1 MLDLKLLR
9 MLGIGLGVALAA
21 AIAIEEL
28 EAYTRDLWVH
38 PREETYDPARHY
50 RDGTGEIFYK
60 HEREIVDALGDIS
73 VDRAGRPLISVEV
86 GPSLLAFAEEHGGS
100 LVPVILFDSDDDE
113 KIDRTVRGR
122 MEGSR
127 ALFDSPRLEEF
138 SIRYGEWQLGIRF
151 VAGPDGDAEF
161 DGRYLA
167 SVDSDHAQVAY
178 RRLDELAPV
187 GAPSAV
193 AGLVILKHREGAPFD
208 FAKFVENPAL
218 YSEDF
223 VPLTREE
230 DEDDW
235 TVDGSEGRL
244 VTHLDREDLL
254 LVRTEGGP
262 SLDVLW
268 ADMPLVEFL
277 EDELYVGA
285 DTDGCYSSLG
295 TELANEDGSSVTVPH
310 RLLYCPDDSVA
321 LFDAPPGYQIDL
333 LAMLEE
339 ELVEETEAST
349 SIRDNALL
357 YMREI
362 NPRSPSSRSTGSVLG
377 NVRAGFRD
385 AGANLTDVLRHTF
398 TGTRPTNIHT
408 GQQHYRPSPVVAV
421 PRTLVSLATLRPL
434 DALGELAQG
443 VNSAVLAGAS
453 AVGAVDNAVVNPTLQ
468 LTVGLASTQAADQS
482 GDFIGSVAQALAKN
496 FPGGERSL
504 DAVNPFA
511 AWNHDRAFAPIDYTR
526 TDTQLN
532 FDRAATTIDVMAI
545 RAIERHN
552 DDSSSRNGK
561 KKNGDQGQNG
571 GATSQSGNGGAST
584 SSSGGNPGRPRAR
597 ANPGRHH
604 GKGHHAR
611 RHVRRHPG
619 KRHPSS
625 KPNHP
630 DLHDGKH
637 NHGVRDHG
645 THGPAVHDRPRR
657 PHGTALTAAK
667 PKISSRWDAAYTR
680 LKQFCGFAPGH

>member
-38 PREETYDPARHY
+38 PREDTYDPARHY
-50 RDGTGEIFYK
+50 KDAAGELFYK

-122 MEGSR
+122 MEGSG
-127 ALFDSPRLEEF
+127 ALFDSPRLQEF

-151 VAGPDGDAEF
+151 AAGPDGDAEL

-235 TVDGSEGRL
+235 TVDGNEGRL
-244 VTHLDREDLL
+244 VTHLDGEDLL

-268 ADMPLVEFL
+268 ADMPLVAFL

-285 DTDGCYSSLG
+285 DTDGCYSSLR
-295 TELANEDGSSVTVPH
+295 TELANENGSSVAVPH

-333 LAMLEE
+333 MAMLAEE
-339 ELVEETEAST
+339 VVEETEAST
-349 SIRDNALL
+349 SIRDNARL

-362 NPRSPSSRSTGSVLG
+362 NPRSPSSRSTGSVFG

-385 AGANLTDVLRHTF
+385 AGANLTDALRHTF

-434 DALGELAQG
+434 DALGELAEG
-443 VNSAVLAGAS
+443 VNSAVLAAAS
-453 AVGAVDNAVVNPTLQ
+453 VVGAVDSAVVNPTLQ
-468 LTVGLASTQAADQS
+468 LTVGVASTQAADQS
-482 GDFIGSVAQALAKN
+482 GDFIGTVAQALAKN

-545 RAIERHN
+545 RAVERHN
-552 DDSSSRNGK
+552 DDSSSGNGK
-561 KKNGDQGQNG
+561 NKNGDQGQNG
-571 GATSQSGNGGAST
+571 GAA
-584 SSSGGNPGRPRAR
+584 SSSGGGNPGSPRAR

-604 GKGHHAR
+604 GKVRHAR

-619 KRHPSS
+619 KKHPSR
-625 KPNHP
+625 KPHHP
-630 DLHDGKH
+630 DVHDGKH

-645 THGPAVHDRPRR
+645 THGPAVHERPRR
-657 PHGTALTAAK
+657 PHGTALPAAK
-667 PKISSRWDAAYTR
+667 PRISSRWSAAYTR
-680 LKQFCGFAPGH
+680 VKQFCGFAPGH

>member
-9 MLGIGLGVALAA
+9 MLGVTLGVALAA

-38 PREETYDPARHY
+38 PREDTYDPARHY
-50 RDGTGEIFYK
+50 KDAAGELFYK

-73 VDRAGRPLISVEV
+73 VERAGRPLISVEV

-127 ALFDSPRLEEF
+127 AVFDSARLEEF
-138 SIRYGEWQLGIRF
+138 SLRYAEWQLGIRF
-151 VAGPDGDAEF
+151 AAGPDGDAAF

-167 SVDSDHAQVAY
+167 SVDSEHAQVAY

-187 GAPSAV
+187 GAASAV

-223 VPLTREE
+223 VPLTRGE
-230 DEDDW
+230 DGDDW
-235 TVDGSEGRL
+235 TVDGKEGRL

-268 ADMPLVEFL
+268 ADMPLAAYL

-285 DTDGCYSSLG
+285 DTDGCYSSLE
-295 TELANEDGSSVTVPH
+295 TELTNEDGSSVAVPH
-310 RLLYCPDDSVA
+310 RMLYCPDDSVA

-333 LAMLEE
+333 MAMLAGEV
-339 ELVEETEAST
+339 VEATEAST
-349 SIRDNALL
+349 SIRDNARL

-385 AGANLTDVLRHTF
+385 AGSNLGDALRHTF

-421 PRTLVSLATLRPL
+421 PRTLASLATLRPL
-434 DALGELAQG
+434 DALGELADG

-453 AVGAVDNAVVNPTLQ
+453 VVSAVDNAAVNPALQ
-468 LTVGLASTQAADQS
+468 LTVGVASTRAADQS
-482 GDFIGSVAQALAKN
+482 GDVIGAVAQALAKN
-496 FPGGERSL
+496 LPGGERSL
-504 DAVNPFA
+504 NAVNPFA

-532 FDRAATTIDVMAI
+532 FDRAATTIDVIAI
-545 RAIERHN
+545 RAVERHN
-552 DDSSSRNGK
+552 DDSSSGNSK
-561 KKNGDQGQNG
+561 KQNGDQSQSS
-571 GATSQSGNGGAST
+571 GATSQGGNGGAA
-584 SSSGGNPGRPRAR
+584 SSGARGSPGRPRVR

-619 KRHPSS
+619 RKHPSS
-625 KPNHP
+625 KPHHP
-630 DLHDGKH
+630 DVHDGKH

-645 THGPAVHDRPRR
+645 THGPAVHQRPRR
-657 PHGTALTAAK
+657 PHGTALPAKTEIPKRLGAAF
-667 PKISSRWDAAYTR
+667 TR
-680 LKQFCGFAPGH
+680 VKQFCGFAPVH